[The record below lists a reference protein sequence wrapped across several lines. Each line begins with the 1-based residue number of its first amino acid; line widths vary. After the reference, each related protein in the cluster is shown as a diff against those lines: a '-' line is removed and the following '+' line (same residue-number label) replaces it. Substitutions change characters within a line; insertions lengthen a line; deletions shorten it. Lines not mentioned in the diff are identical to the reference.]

1 MTTWTIATLER
12 DLQPADMDGAVVVAH
27 WRANASE
34 TVGEGD
40 DAVTYSASSYG
51 TVGFTPD
58 PTDPDYVPYADL
70 TEEVVLGWV
79 WESVD
84 KDATEASLAAKI
96 EAEKNPVTAD
106 GVPW

>member
-1 MTTWTIATLER
+1 MATWTIANLER
-12 DLQPADMDGAVVVAH
+12 NVADGGVTVAH
-27 WRANASE
+27 WRVIETE

-58 PTDPDYVPYADL
+58 ADADGFIAFDSL
-70 TEEVVLGWV
+70 TEADVLGWV
-79 WESVD
+79 YESVD
-84 KDATEASLAAKI
+84 QAEAEAALAADIAGQKT
-96 EAEKNPVTAD
+96 PVTTD

>member
-1 MTTWTIATLER
+1 MATWTIANLER
-12 DLQPADMDGAVVVAH
+12 NVADGGVTVAH
-27 WRANASE
+27 WRVTETE

-58 PTDPDYVPYADL
+58 ADADGFIAYDDL
-70 TEEVVLGWV
+70 TEADVLGWV
-79 WESVD
+79 YEEVNQ
-84 KDATEASLAAKI
+84 AETEAALAADIAGQKT
-96 EAEKNPVTAD
+96 PVTTD

>member
-1 MTTWTIATLER
+1 MANWTIANLER
-12 DLQPADMDGAVVVAH
+12 NVADGGVIVAH
-27 WRANASE
+27 WRVTETE

-58 PTDPDYVPYADL
+58 ASADGFIAFDDL
-70 TEEVVLGWV
+70 TEADVLGWV
-79 WESVD
+79 YESVD
-84 KDATEASLAAKI
+84 QAETEAALAADIAGQKT
-96 EAEKNPVTAD
+96 PVTTD